1 MLAAITLIST
11 YYYGLRALIV
21 VLITV
26 ASGVLTDIIC
36 IKLRGAEVE
45 YTDFSAAVSMG
56 ALALML
62 PATVPYAL
70 AAGAAAFSVITA
82 RQIFGGKGCE
92 IFSVASVGFIFVSLS
107 FPDSILSYTKPF
119 ETALPLASELNIE
132 TVQSLTKT
140 LMLTETSSA
149 SFVDLALARFASPMG
164 TGHLMVLTVCA
175 VMLILRRS
183 MSAITFTTALSSYL
197 IYAYFF
203 SPYGEN
209 GVQAIGYELISG
221 MLMFG
226 LIFLGGDYNTA
237 PKTRTSRFL
246 HGLLLSGLT
255 ILFKVVGKVEN
266 PIVYAVI
273 IANPISIEM
282 DRSSISFKKYYAL
295 HKRRTRL
302 KKALNNAN
310 NSDAEVSA
318 DA

>member
-11 YYYGLRALIV
+11 YYFGLRALFV

-26 ASGVLTDIIC
+26 SSGVITDIAC
-36 IKLRGAEVE
+36 TRLRGAEID
-45 YTDFSAAVSMG
+45 YTDFSAAVSM
-56 ALALML
+56 AVLALML

-70 AAGAAAFSVITA
+70 AAGTAVFSVIIA

-107 FPDSILSYTKPF
+107 FPDNILTYTKPF
-119 ETALPLASELNIE
+119 EAALPLAAELNTE

-140 LMLTETSSA
+140 LMLTGSTSAA
-149 SFVDLALARFASPMG
+149 SIDLMLGRFAAPMG
-164 TGHLMVLTVCA
+164 AGHLIVIAVCA
-175 VMLILRRS
+175 VILILRRS
-183 MSAITFTTALSSYL
+183 MSAITFFTALLSYL
-197 IYAYFF
+197 VYAYFF

-209 GVQAIGYELISG
+209 GIQAIGYEFISG
-221 MLMFG
+221 MFVFG
-226 LIFLGGDYNTA
+226 LVFLGGDYNTA

-246 HGLLLSGLT
+246 HGLLLAVLT
-255 ILFKVVGKVEN
+255 ILFKAVGKVEN

-295 HKRRTRL
+295 CRRRL
-302 KKALNNAN
+302 RRRKKAAGQED
-310 NSDAEVSA
+310 SHGA
-318 DA
+318 